1 MARASITDEAE
12 ERMVEPGEVPIP
24 LEPTR
29 GGTSV
34 ARLVDV
40 SISTDSVV
48 ATVTIVTDEPPRR
61 IEVDWG
67 DGDEDVVNH
76 RPGSLVRDAAD
87 FVDEPLPEGTY
98 QLHHA
103 YEAPADGLPFEHTLL
118 LRVDD
123 VDGGVDF
130 EIHPIT
136 LTPRYRITHYP
147 MTVRLAG
154 PCDPAFQSTSEL
166 DVQQVVGGDL
176 VNEWHWEPSNNFFG
190 ESQRFRLEG
199 SGLRREFEVPQ
210 EVGDVGSETVYFEL
224 TETDPD
230 WDDKG
235 TIGAHLTLDS
245 RGYEGYF
252 GDSIEGEVHLADPV
266 FGGCNVVYRYDTEM
280 ELLVPLPRSDRVV
293 FSSELFA

>member
-12 ERMVEPGEVPIP
+12 ERTFEPSEVPIP
-24 LEPTR
+24 LEPTH

-34 ARLVDV
+34 ARIVDV

-61 IEVDWG
+61 IEIDWG

-76 RPGSLVRDAAD
+76 RPGFLVPDAAD

-98 QLHHA
+98 RLHHA
-103 YEAPADGLPFEHTLL
+103 YDAPDDGQPFERTLL

-130 EIHPIT
+130 DIRPIT

-147 MTVRLAG
+147 MTVRLGG
-154 PCDPAFQSTSEL
+154 PCDLAVESTSEL
-166 DVQQVVGGDL
+166 DIQQVVGGDL

-210 EVGDVGSETVYFEL
+210 ELGDVSSESVYFEV
-224 TETDPD
+224 TETDPV

-235 TIGAHLTLDS
+235 TIGAHLSLDH

-252 GDSIEGEVHLADPV
+252 GDRIEGEVQLSDPV
-266 FGGCNVVYRYDTEM
+266 GGGCKVIYSYDEEM
-280 ELLVPLPRSDRVV
+280 ELLVPLPTRDRVV
-293 FSSELFA
+293 FSDEVFA